1 MSRKVPSFGQ
11 LLGYIDREAGGEA
24 YTLRHNLRGRD
35 HASIEREFA
44 RNAELL
50 QKRQGGVFLYHEIL
64 SISRA
69 QGLDPETQKARLLE
83 IVQEYVAARCPE
95 NLVYGGLHQ
104 DKDHSFHF
112 HLMISSNR
120 VNDPKRQRLS
130 KHQFREIQ
138 VRLEA
143 HVLQTFPELEQKL
156 AIGKRSDRKLKQA
169 EVELERRTGE
179 RPERDSVLERIHA
192 ALSLSL
198 DRDSLRSA
206 LGRENLEL
214 YVRGKNLGIID
225 YETGKKHRL
234 NTLDPELMPAF
245 EARLLKVEA
254 EPEERKPEEAR
265 EQAKATERHHEA
277 EIPEKGREVK
287 GAAPENEKAPDQ
299 TQEPEPEMSSEP
311 QTPSPERKEQIERDE
326 VKPDPTR
333 DTMSHEDWAKRD
345 SFSHKFTASWK
356 RSISELRGKQQEK
369 DHDRDDEPER

>member
-35 HASIEREFA
+35 HQSIEQEFS

-50 QKRQGGVFLYHEIL
+50 QQRRGGTYLYHEII

-69 QGLDPETQKARLLE
+69 QGLAVELQKARLLE

-112 HLMISSNR
+112 HLMISANR
-120 VNDPKRQRLS
+120 ANDPKRLRLD
-130 KHQFREIQ
+130 KHQFRDIQ

-179 RPERDSVLERIHA
+179 RPQRDPVLSRIRE
-192 ALSLSL
+192 ALQASL
-198 DRDSLRSA
+198 DHDSLRSA

-214 YVRGKNLGIID
+214 YIRGKNLGVID
-225 YETGKKHRL
+225 LETGKKHRL

-245 EARLLKVEA
+245 EARLL
-254 EPEERKPEEAR
+254 AR
-265 EQAKATERHHEA
+265 ENEV
-277 EIPEKGREVK
+277 EIPVK
-287 GAAPENEKAPDQ
+287 EIEGKKAAPENKKD
-299 TQEPEPEMSSEP
+299 TVPEPQTEP
-311 QTPSPERKEQIERDE
+311 TMPPELQTPSPERKEQIERDE
-326 VKPDPTR
+326 IEPDPLR
-333 DTMSHEDWAKRD
+333 DKMPLEDWAKRD
-345 SFSHKFTASWK
+345 SFSHKFAASWK
-356 RSISELRGKQQEK
+356 RSISELRGKQKQER
-369 DHDRDDEPER
+369 DRDDEPER

>member
-1 MSRKVPSFGQ
+1 MIIKSMSRKVPSFGQ

-35 HASIEREFA
+35 HQSIEQEFS
-44 RNAELL
+44 RNADLL
-50 QKRQGGVFLYHEIL
+50 QQRRGGTYLYHEII

-69 QGLDPETQKARLLE
+69 QGLAAELQKARLLE

-112 HLMISSNR
+112 HLMISANR
-120 VNDPKRQRLS
+120 VNDPKRLRLD
-130 KHQFREIQ
+130 KQQFRDIQ

-179 RPERDSVLERIHA
+179 RPQRDPVLSRIRE
-192 ALSLSL
+192 ALEASR
-198 DRDSLRSA
+198 DHDSLRSA

-214 YVRGKNLGIID
+214 YIRGKNLGVID
-225 YETGKKHRL
+225 LETGKKHRL

-245 EARLLKVEA
+245 ETRLLKVEA
-254 EPEERKPEEAR
+254 EPKELKREA
-265 EQAKATERHHEA
+265 KD
-277 EIPEKGREVK
+277 REVK
-287 GAAPENEKAPDQ
+287 EAAPENKKD
-299 TQEPEPEMSSEP
+299 TVPEPQAEPTMTSEL

-326 VKPDPTR
+326 IEPDPLR
-333 DTMSHEDWAKRD
+333 DKMPLEDWAKRD
-345 SFSHKFTASWK
+345 SFSHKFAASWK
-356 RSISELRGKQQEK
+356 RSISELRGKQKQER
-369 DHDRDDEPER
+369 DRDDEPER

>member
-1 MSRKVPSFGQ
+1 MIIKSMSRKVPSFGQ
-11 LLGYIDREAGGEA
+11 LLGYIDRDRENGGQY

-35 HASIEREFA
+35 HASITEEFA
-44 RNAELL
+44 RNADLL
-50 QKRQGGVFLYHEIL
+50 QKRQGGVFLYHEII

-69 QGLDPETQKARLLE
+69 QGLDPETQKTRLLE

-112 HLMISSNR
+112 HLMISANR

-143 HVLQTFPELEQKL
+143 HVLQHFPELEQKL

-179 RPERDSVLERIHA
+179 RPERDTVLSRVRA
-192 ALSLSL
+192 ALSASL
-198 DRDSLRSA
+198 DRDSLRSS

-225 YETGKKHRL
+225 HETGKKHRL

-245 EARLLKVEA
+245 EVKLLKVEA

-265 EQAKATERHHEA
+265 EQTKASEHHPET
-277 EIPEKGREVK
+277 EIPTGDRKAKE
-287 GAAPENEKAPDQ
+287 AAPENKKAPDQ
-299 TQEPEPEMSSEP
+299 AQEPEPQMSSEP

-326 VKPDPTR
+326 VELDPT
-333 DTMSHEDWAKRD
+333 RD
-345 SFSHKFTASWK
+345 SFSHKFAASWK

-369 DHDRDDEPER
+369 DRSRDDEPER

>member
-35 HASIEREFA
+35 HASIEQEFA

-50 QKRQGGVFLYHEIL
+50 QKRQGGVFLYHEII

-69 QGLDPETQKARLLE
+69 RGLAAELQKARLLE

-112 HLMISSNR
+112 HLMISANR
-120 VNDPKRQRLS
+120 ANDPKRQRLS

-143 HVLQTFPELEQKL
+143 HVLQSFPELEQKL

-179 RPERDSVLERIHA
+179 RPERDTVLSRVRA
-192 ALSLSL
+192 ALGSSH

-214 YVRGKNLGIID
+214 YIRGKNLGIID
-225 YETGKKHRL
+225 HESGKKHRL

-245 EARLLKVEA
+245 DAKLLKVE
-254 EPEERKPEEAR
+254 PAR
-265 EQAKATERHHEA
+265 EE
-277 EIPEKGREVK
+277 EI
-287 GAAPENEKAPDQ
+287 APENEKEIIPQPQAEPMPPDLR
-299 TQEPEPEMSSEP
+299 
-311 QTPSPERKEQIERDE
+311 TPSPQRKEQIERDE
-326 VKPDPTR
+326 VEPDPSR
-333 DTMSHEDWAKRD
+333 DKMSHEDWAKRD
-345 SFSHKFTASWK
+345 TFSHTFAASWK
-356 RSISELRGKQQEK
+356 RSISELRGKQEK
-369 DHDRDDEPER
+369 DRDRDDEPER

>member
-1 MSRKVPSFGQ
+1 VIIKSMSRKVPSFGQ

-24 YTLRHNLRGRD
+24 FTLRHNLRGRD
-35 HASIEREFA
+35 HASIEQEFS

-50 QKRQGGVFLYHEIL
+50 SKRQNGVFLYHEII

-69 QGLDPETQKARLLE
+69 QGLEPEAQKARLLE
-83 IVQEYVAARCPE
+83 IVQEYIAARCPE

-112 HLMISSNR
+112 HLMISANR
-120 VNDPKRQRLS
+120 VNDPKRLRLD
-130 KHQFREIQ
+130 KQQFRDIQ

-179 RPERDSVLERIHA
+179 RPQRDPVLSRIRE
-192 ALSLSL
+192 ALEASL
-198 DRDSLRSA
+198 DQDSLRSA

-214 YVRGKNLGIID
+214 YTRGKNIGIID
-225 YETGKKHRL
+225 LETGKKHRL

-265 EQAKATERHHEA
+265 VQTKVSERHHEA
-277 EIPEKGREVK
+277 EERKQT
-287 GAAPENEKAPDQ
+287 GAEQNEKAPDRV
-299 TQEPEPEMSSEP
+299 QEPKPEMTSEP

-326 VKPDPTR
+326 IEPDPTR
-333 DTMSHEDWAKRD
+333 DKMSHEDWAKRD
-345 SFSHKFTASWK
+345 TFSHKFAASWK
-356 RSISELRGKQQEK
+356 RSISELRGKQKTER
-369 DHDRDDEPER
+369 DRDDEPER

>member
-35 HASIEREFA
+35 HHSIEQEFS
-44 RNAELL
+44 RNADLL
-50 QKRQGGVFLYHEIL
+50 QQRRGGVFLYHEII

-69 QGLDPETQKARLLE
+69 QGLAAELQKVRLLE
-83 IVQEYVAARCPE
+83 IVQEYIAARCPE

-112 HLMISSNR
+112 HLMVSANR
-120 VNDPKRQRLS
+120 ANDPKRLRLD
-130 KHQFREIQ
+130 KQQFRDIQ

-169 EVELERRTGE
+169 EVELERRTGK
-179 RPERDSVLERIHA
+179 RPERDPVLSRIRD
-192 ALSLSL
+192 ALQVSI
-198 DRDSLRSA
+198 DHDSLRSA

-214 YVRGKNLGIID
+214 YIRGKNLGVID
-225 YETGKKHRL
+225 LETGKKHRL

-245 EARLLKVEA
+245 EARLLAQENEV
-254 EPEERKPEEAR
+254 
-265 EQAKATERHHEA
+265 
-277 EIPEKGREVK
+277 EIPVKDRKGKE
-287 GAAPENEKAPDQ
+287 AAPENKKD
-299 TQEPEPEMSSEP
+299 TVPEPQAEPTMSSEP

-326 VKPDPTR
+326 IEPDPLR
-333 DTMSHEDWAKRD
+333 DKMPLEDWAKRD
-345 SFSHKFTASWK
+345 TFNHKFAASWK
-356 RSISELRGKQQEK
+356 RSISELRGKQKQER
-369 DHDRDDEPER
+369 DRDDEPER

>member
-35 HASIEREFA
+35 HASIEQEFS
-44 RNAELL
+44 RNADLL
-50 QKRQGGVFLYHEIL
+50 QQRQNGVFLYHEII

-69 QGLDPETQKARLLE
+69 QGLATELQKARLLE

-112 HLMISSNR
+112 HLMISANR
-120 VNDPKRQRLS
+120 ANDQKRLRLD
-130 KHQFREIQ
+130 KQQFRDIQ

-179 RPERDSVLERIHA
+179 RPQRDPVLSRIRE
-192 ALSLSL
+192 ALEASL
-198 DRDSLRSA
+198 DHDSLRSA

-214 YVRGKNLGIID
+214 YIRGKNLGVID
-225 YETGKKHRL
+225 LETGKKHRL

-254 EPEERKPEEAR
+254 AR
-265 EQAKATERHHEA
+265 EEEL
-277 EIPEKGREVK
+277 
-287 GAAPENEKAPDQ
+287 APENEK
-299 TQEPEPEMSSEP
+299 TTEREPQAEPTMPPEL

-326 VKPDPTR
+326 IEPDPLR
-333 DTMSHEDWAKRD
+333 DKMPLADWAKRD
-345 SFSHKFTASWK
+345 TSGHKFPASSK

-369 DHDRDDEPER
+369 DRSRDDEPER

>member
-11 LLGYIDREAGGEA
+11 LLLYIDREAGGQY

-35 HASIEREFA
+35 HVSIEQEFA

-69 QGLDPETQKARLLE
+69 QGLAAELQKARLLE

-112 HLMISSNR
+112 HLMISANR
-120 VNDPKRQRLS
+120 ANDPKRQRLS

-179 RPERDSVLERIHA
+179 RPERDTVLSRVRA
-192 ALSLSL
+192 ALSASL

-214 YVRGKNLGIID
+214 YIRGKNLGIVD
-225 YETGKKHRL
+225 HETGKKHRL

-245 EARLLKVEA
+245 EAKLLKVEA

-265 EQAKATERHHEA
+265 EQTKASEHRHEA
-277 EIPEKGREVK
+277 EERKQT
-287 GAAPENEKAPDQ
+287 GAGQNEKAPDQ
-299 TQEPEPEMSSEP
+299 AQEPEPEMTSEP

-326 VKPDPTR
+326 VEPDPTR
-333 DTMSHEDWAKRD
+333 DKMSHEDWAKRD
-345 SFSHKFTASWK
+345 TFSHKFAASWK
-356 RSISELRGKQQEK
+356 RSISELRGKPKTER
-369 DHDRDDEPER
+369 DRDDEPER

>member
-35 HASIEREFA
+35 HASIEQEFS
-44 RNAELL
+44 RNADLL
-50 QKRQGGVFLYHEIL
+50 QQRRGGTYLYHEII

-69 QGLDPETQKARLLE
+69 QGLAAELQKTRLLE

-112 HLMISSNR
+112 HLMISANR
-120 VNDPKRQRLS
+120 ANDPKRLRLD
-130 KHQFREIQ
+130 KQQFREIQ

-143 HVLQTFPELEQKL
+143 HVLQNFPELEQKL

-179 RPERDSVLERIHA
+179 RPQRDPVLSRIRE
-192 ALSLSL
+192 ALEASR
-198 DRDSLRSA
+198 DHDSLRSA

-214 YVRGKNLGIID
+214 YIRGKNLGVID
-225 YETGKKHRL
+225 LETGKKHRL

-245 EARLLKVEA
+245 EARLLKVES
-254 EPEERKPEEAR
+254 EPEELKREAK
-265 EQAKATERHHEA
+265 E
-277 EIPEKGREVK
+277 REVK
-287 GAAPENEKAPDQ
+287 EAAPENKKD
-299 TQEPEPEMSSEP
+299 TVPEPQAEP
-311 QTPSPERKEQIERDE
+311 PMPPELQTPSPERKEQIERDE
-326 VKPDPTR
+326 VEPDPTR
-333 DTMSHEDWAKRD
+333 DKMSHEDWAKRD
-345 SFSHKFTASWK
+345 TFSHKFAASWK
-356 RSISELRGKQQEK
+356 RSISELRGKQKTER
-369 DHDRDDEPER
+369 DRDDEPER

>member
-35 HASIEREFA
+35 HTSIEQEFS
-44 RNAELL
+44 RNADLL

-69 QGLDPETQKARLLE
+69 QGLAAEIQKARLLE

-112 HLMISSNR
+112 HLMISANR

-143 HVLQTFPELEQKL
+143 HVLQNFPELDQKL

-179 RPERDSVLERIHA
+179 RPERDTVLSRVRA
-192 ALSLSL
+192 ALSSSL

-214 YVRGKNLGIID
+214 YIRGKNLGIID
-225 YETGKKHRL
+225 HATGKKHRL

-245 EARLLKVEA
+245 EAKLLKVEA

-265 EQAKATERHHEA
+265 EQTRASEHHPEM
-277 EIPEKGREVK
+277 EIPTDDREAKEV
-287 GAAPENEKAPDQ
+287 APENEKETVP
-299 TQEPEPEMSSEP
+299 EPQAEPEMSSEP
-311 QTPSPERKEQIERDE
+311 QTPSPERKEQIERD
-326 VKPDPTR
+326 K
-333 DTMSHEDWAKRD
+333 MSHEDSRERD
-345 SFSHKFTASWK
+345 TFSHKFAASWK

-369 DHDRDDEPER
+369 DRSRDDEPER

>member
-24 YTLRHNLRGRD
+24 YTLRHNLHGRD
-35 HASIEREFA
+35 HQSIEEEFS
-44 RNAELL
+44 RNADLL
-50 QKRQGGVFLYHEIL
+50 QQRRGGTYLYHEII

-69 QGLDPETQKARLLE
+69 QGLEPEAQKARLLE

-112 HLMISSNR
+112 HLMISANR
-120 VNDPKRQRLS
+120 ANDPKRLRLS
-130 KHQFREIQ
+130 KQQFRDIQ

-143 HVLQTFPELEQKL
+143 HVLQNFPELEQKL

-179 RPERDSVLERIHA
+179 RPQRDPVLSRIRE
-192 ALSLSL
+192 ALEASL

-214 YVRGKNLGIID
+214 YIRGKNLGVID
-225 YETGKKHRL
+225 LETGKKHRL

-245 EARLLKVEA
+245 EARFLKAEA
-254 EPEERKPEEAR
+254 EPEIPVK
-265 EQAKATERHHEA
+265 EQ
-277 EIPEKGREVK
+277 KGKE
-287 GAAPENEKAPDQ
+287 AAPENEKE
-299 TQEPEPEMSSEP
+299 TLQEPQAEPTMTSEL
-311 QTPSPERKEQIERDE
+311 QTPSPERKERIERDE
-326 VKPDPTR
+326 VEPDPSR
-333 DTMSHEDWAKRD
+333 DKMSHEDWVKRD
-345 SFSHKFTASWK
+345 TFSHKFAASWK
-356 RSISELRGKQQEK
+356 RSISELRGKQKTER
-369 DHDRDDEPER
+369 DRDDEPER

>member
-1 MSRKVPSFGQ
+1 MIIKSMSRKVPSFGQ

-35 HASIEREFA
+35 HASITEEFA
-44 RNAELL
+44 RNVELL

-83 IVQEYVAARCPE
+83 IVQEYVAARCPD

-112 HLMISSNR
+112 HLMISANR

-138 VRLEA
+138 VRLEE
-143 HVLQTFPELEQKL
+143 HVLKRYPELEQKL
-156 AIGKRSDRKLKQA
+156 AIGKRSDRRLKQA

-179 RPERDSVLERIHA
+179 RPERDTVLSRVRA
-192 ALSLSL
+192 ALSSSL

-214 YVRGKNLGIID
+214 YIRGKNLGIID
-225 YETGKKHRL
+225 HETGKKHRL

-245 EARLLKVEA
+245 ESKLLKLET
-254 EPEERKPEEAR
+254 AR
-265 EQAKATERHHEA
+265 EE
-277 EIPEKGREVK
+277 EI
-287 GAAPENEKAPDQ
+287 APENKKVPE
-299 TQEPEPEMSSEP
+299 QEPEPKMTSEP

-326 VKPDPTR
+326 VEPDPSR
-333 DTMSHEDWAKRD
+333 DKMSHEDWAKRD
-345 SFSHKFTASWK
+345 TFSHKFAASWK

-369 DHDRDDEPER
+369 DRDRDDEPER